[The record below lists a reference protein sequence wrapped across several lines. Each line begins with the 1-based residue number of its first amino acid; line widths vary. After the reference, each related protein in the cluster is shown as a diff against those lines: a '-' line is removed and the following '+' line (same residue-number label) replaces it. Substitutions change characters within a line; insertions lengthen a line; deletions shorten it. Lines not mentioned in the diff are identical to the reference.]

1 MGDALAVPSRIV
13 MSQQRRWRVEH
24 LPGNV
29 CGVDQERRADD
40 EPLPT
45 ASRDPLEAG
54 RNRYDSATWRRIYDS
69 LVWRWVVGPLVYGAS
84 VAAFVVLI
92 FDESIAYG
100 LIFGAFVTMFVVART
115 AFYEQRRNRTD
126 GG

>member
-1 MGDALAVPSRIV
+1 
-13 MSQQRRWRVEH
+13 
-24 LPGNV
+24 V
-29 CGVDQERRADD
+29 CGVNQERRAEDG
-40 EPLPT
+40 PLPT

-54 RNRYDSATWRRIYDS
+54 RKRYDSATWRRIYDS
-69 LVWRWVVGPLVYGAS
+69 FVWRWVVGPLVYGAS

-100 LIFGAFVTMFVVART
+100 LTFGAFVTLFVVART